1 VFGPIKTLRDPIKAI
16 NIPQKGFDYELTMPG
31 SRRDK
36 QIERIYFSSGLEVD
50 LLPLSFNLQL
60 SRANSFYQKN
70 ETTLKNIVLFTSQ
83 QSSFC
88 RTLILIDSSDSSEEA
103 KSAESSRLLLRW
115 SRTKVSSTGEL
126 RTVSLEFFEK
136 FTSADQMDLCQRA

>member
-1 VFGPIKTLRDPIKAI
+1 VFGPIKTLRDPINAI

-88 RTLILIDSSDSSEEA
+88 RT
-103 KSAESSRLLLRW
+103 
-115 SRTKVSSTGEL
+115 
-126 RTVSLEFFEK
+126 
-136 FTSADQMDLCQRA
+136 